1 MILTKTLR
9 IRQSKDTAEIIWNLH
24 HVARWAFNR
33 GVYIAFNDT
42 GLSSFDAY
50 NILTKLRYEHEWPLK
65 YALRFL
71 RANFNNGYKTVRLAA
86 KTRRERELSQLKS
99 PDRLFRC
106 KHTDR
111 QPAISSFQPLKIING
126 TLNIGP
132 CKLQLKDTFDS
143 EIKSF
148 QIVETTEKI
157 TKKTQPCDR
166 TYELHVQYEYDTPV
180 SSDGDTVALDLNAKN
195 SYGYKN
201 TDNGR
206 AGIRKLSRKEK
217 RRKYD
222 RDSKMQS
229 HMSKVKKGG
238 RTYKNLQR
246 QRQAKNTKI
255 TNRKADRIRKW
266 LSVDLKDARVV
277 VLEGLNIDKMT
288 EKGKGKT
295 GLNREMYY
303 SSIGFV
309 REEIIHYCNK
319 HGIHVVIIPQEYT
332 SITCAICEHVD
343 EESRYKR
350 GFECTKCNHKNHADL
365 NAPENHFHRAVSG
378 AVGNIVCK
386 QKDAMG
392 RLALKVK
399 SFQKET
405 INPER
410 FQFGTRCH
418 AGYYCGVLKRY
429 LPYIVPRL
437 LEKHKDCIKNRC
449 VYLCI

>member
-9 IRQSKDTAEIIWNLH
+9 IIQSKNTAETIWILH

-33 GVYIAFNDT
+33 GVYTAFNDR
-42 GLSSFDAY
+42 GLSSLDAY
-50 NILTKLRYEHEWPLK
+50 KVLTKLRYEHEWPLK
-65 YALRFL
+65 YALVFL
-71 RANFNNGYKTVRLAA
+71 RANFNNGYKTVRLTA
-86 KTRRERELSQLKS
+86 KTRRERDLPQLKS

-106 KHTDR
+106 KHTYR
-111 QPAISSFQPLKIING
+111 QPAISSFQRLKIING

-132 CKLQLKDTFDS
+132 CKLQLKDAFDS
-143 EIKSF
+143 EIRSF

-157 TKKTQPCDR
+157 TVKTQPYDR
-166 TYELHVQYEYDTPV
+166 TYELHVQYKYDTPV
-180 SSDGDTVALDLNAKN
+180 SLDGDTVSFDLNAKN

-201 TDNGR
+201 TDSGT
-206 AGIRKLSRKEK
+206 ACIRKLSRQEK
-217 RRKYD
+217 KRKYD
-222 RDSKMQS
+222 PDSKMQS
-229 HMSKVKKGG
+229 RISKVKKKG
-238 RTYKNLQR
+238 RTYKKLQR

-255 TNRKADRIRKW
+255 TNRKEDRIRKW

-277 VLEGLNIDKMT
+277 ILEGLNIDKMT
-288 EKGKGKT
+288 KKGKGKT

-309 REEIIHYCNK
+309 KEEITHYCNK
-319 HGIHVVIIPQEYT
+319 HGIHVVVIPQEYT
-332 SITCAICEHVD
+332 SITCAICGHVD
-343 EESRYKR
+343 EDSRYKR
-350 GFECTKCNHKNHADL
+350 GFNCTKCAHFNHADL

-437 LEKHKDCIKNRC
+437 LEKHKDCTNKRC